1 MIEMK
6 RLLVLLL
13 CTSVVFI
20 SCMDNQI
27 GSALTS
33 AEISMNDNPEASLEV
48 LKSIDKNLL
57 STRKQKAKY
66 ALLYSMALDKNYI
79 DLKNDSIIAPA
90 VEYYSRHG
98 DADTRF
104 RTHYYH
110 ARIFENAGD
119 YDNAL
124 LAVSKAE
131 ALDTAKVDADV
142 LCMLY
147 AMKGSIYDIAW
158 RPHDAIESY
167 ELARR
172 YALESHKFRHYA
184 YYTLY
189 CAMEYRQA
197 SDSILFEKCL
207 SEAQDYQEYFTL
219 TERHIYQSIM
229 LNRMIDLEK
238 DSNEVLGF
246 VENYLIEYPQSEKI
260 NWKNIARAYQYLN
273 MHEKALEVLKL
284 YTDYNDVSLDPG
296 YYAILS
302 EILAELKDY
311 DEALK
316 AHEKYAS
323 INDAEDIKLHQSDLK
338 LVEQRHF
345 HEIQE
350 ISQKYKFLYL
360 TIIFLSI
367 LFVSLFYI
375 IKWYKAYSKNKSEY
389 DSLIKEYD
397 ELRRLEAKLNDAYRY
412 LSEQMDRR
420 GESSKDLMTIL
431 GYRIKSLSAFLKRPI
446 PDALSKIPS
455 QIEDI
460 KKNKNYIVDSVGLL
474 YAINY
479 PDFVS
484 VLQNHGLTSSEI
496 GFCCLYIMGLNM
508 PEVGEII
515 GKVSSIY
522 NINSTIR
529 KKLNI
534 STSETN
540 LDKWLVKKFSEL
552 YPQN

>member
-1 MIEMK
+1 MTSRFVTI
-6 RLLVLLL
+6 LSALVLLAA
-13 CTSVVFI
+13 CAGTEIKTSL
-20 SCMDNQI
+20 DNAKCLMEVSPAEALDTLESI
-27 GSALTS
+27 DREALT
-33 AEISMNDNPEASLEV
+33 
-48 LKSIDKNLL
+48 
-57 STRKQKAKY
+57 TRKLRASH

-98 DADTRF
+98 DADIRF

-338 LVEQRHF
+338 LVEQRHS

-389 DSLIKEYD
+389 DSLTKEYD

>member
-1 MIEMK
+1 MTSRFVTI
-6 RLLVLLL
+6 LSALVLLAA
-13 CTSVVFI
+13 CAGAEIKTSL
-20 SCMDNQI
+20 DNAECLMEVSPAEALDTLESI
-27 GSALTS
+27 DREALT
-33 AEISMNDNPEASLEV
+33 
-48 LKSIDKNLL
+48 
-57 STRKQKAKY
+57 TRKLRARH

-98 DADTRF
+98 DADIRF

-389 DSLIKEYD
+389 DSLTKEYD

-552 YPQN
+552 YPKN

>member
-1 MIEMK
+1 MTSRFVTI
-6 RLLVLLL
+6 LSALVLLAA
-13 CTSVVFI
+13 CAGTEIKTSL
-20 SCMDNQI
+20 DNAKCLMEVSPAEALDTLESI
-27 GSALTS
+27 DREALT
-33 AEISMNDNPEASLEV
+33 
-48 LKSIDKNLL
+48 
-57 STRKQKAKY
+57 TRKLRASH

-90 VEYYSRHG
+90 VEYYSRRG

-172 YALESHKFRHYA
+172 YALEAHKFRHYA

-207 SEAQDYQEYFTL
+207 SEVQDYQEYFTL

-316 AHEKYAS
+316 AHEKYAY

-338 LVEQRHF
+338 LVEQRHS

>member
-1 MIEMK
+1 MTSRFVTI
-6 RLLVLLL
+6 LSALVLLAA
-13 CTSVVFI
+13 CAGAEIKTSL
-20 SCMDNQI
+20 DNAECLMEVSPAEALDTLESI
-27 GSALTS
+27 DREALT
-33 AEISMNDNPEASLEV
+33 
-48 LKSIDKNLL
+48 
-57 STRKQKAKY
+57 TRKLRARH

-98 DADTRF
+98 DADIRF

-207 SEAQDYQEYFTL
+207 SEVQDYQEYFTL

-316 AHEKYAS
+316 AHEKYAY

-552 YPQN
+552 YPKN

>member
-1 MIEMK
+1 MTSRFVTI
-6 RLLVLLL
+6 LSALVLLAA
-13 CTSVVFI
+13 CAGAEIKTSL
-20 SCMDNQI
+20 DNAECLMEVSSAEALDTLESI
-27 GSALTS
+27 DREALT
-33 AEISMNDNPEASLEV
+33 
-48 LKSIDKNLL
+48 
-57 STRKQKAKY
+57 TRKLRASH

-98 DADTRF
+98 DADIRF

-207 SEAQDYQEYFTL
+207 SEVQDYQEYFTL

-389 DSLIKEYD
+389 DSLTKEYD

-552 YPQN
+552 YPKN

>member
-1 MIEMK
+1 MTSRFVTI
-6 RLLVLLL
+6 LSALVLLAA
-13 CTSVVFI
+13 CAGAEIKTSL
-20 SCMDNQI
+20 DNAECLMEVSPAEALDTLESI
-27 GSALTS
+27 DREALT
-33 AEISMNDNPEASLEV
+33 
-48 LKSIDKNLL
+48 
-57 STRKQKAKY
+57 TRKLRASH

-98 DADTRF
+98 DADIRF

-158 RPHDAIESY
+158 RPDDAIESY

-207 SEAQDYQEYFTL
+207 SEVQDYQEYFTL

-338 LVEQRHF
+338 LVEQRHS

-389 DSLIKEYD
+389 DSLTKEYD

-552 YPQN
+552 YPKN

>member
-1 MIEMK
+1 MTSRFVTI
-6 RLLVLLL
+6 LSALVLLAA
-13 CTSVVFI
+13 CAGTEIKTSL
-20 SCMDNQI
+20 DNAKCLMEVSPSEALDTLESI
-27 GSALTS
+27 DREALT
-33 AEISMNDNPEASLEV
+33 
-48 LKSIDKNLL
+48 
-57 STRKQKAKY
+57 TRKLRARH

-158 RPHDAIESY
+158 RPDDAIESY

-207 SEAQDYQEYFTL
+207 SEVQDYQEYFTL

-238 DSNEVLGF
+238 HSNEVLEF

-316 AHEKYAS
+316 AHEKYAY

-389 DSLIKEYD
+389 DSLTKEYD

-552 YPQN
+552 YPKN

>member
-1 MIEMK
+1 MTSRFVTI
-6 RLLVLLL
+6 LSALVLLAA
-13 CTSVVFI
+13 CAGTEIKTSL
-20 SCMDNQI
+20 DNAKCLMEVSPSEALDTLESI
-27 GSALTS
+27 DREALT
-33 AEISMNDNPEASLEV
+33 
-48 LKSIDKNLL
+48 
-57 STRKQKAKY
+57 TRKLRASH

-90 VEYYSRHG
+90 VEYYSRRG

-158 RPHDAIESY
+158 RPDDAIESY

-172 YALESHKFRHYA
+172 YALEAHKFRHYA

-207 SEAQDYQEYFTL
+207 SEVQDYQEYFTL

-389 DSLIKEYD
+389 DSLTKEYD

-552 YPQN
+552 YPKN

>member
-1 MIEMK
+1 MTSRFVTI
-6 RLLVLLL
+6 LSALVLLAA
-13 CTSVVFI
+13 CAGTEIKTSL
-20 SCMDNQI
+20 DNAKCLMEVSPAEALDTLESI
-27 GSALTS
+27 DREALT
-33 AEISMNDNPEASLEV
+33 
-48 LKSIDKNLL
+48 
-57 STRKQKAKY
+57 TRKLRARH

-98 DADTRF
+98 DADIRF

-172 YALESHKFRHYA
+172 YALEAHKFRHYA

-207 SEAQDYQEYFTL
+207 SEVQDYQEYFTL

-316 AHEKYAS
+316 AHEKYAY

-338 LVEQRHF
+338 LVEQRHS

-375 IKWYKAYSKNKSEY
+375 IKWYKAYLKNKSEY

>member
-1 MIEMK
+1 MTSRFVTI
-6 RLLVLLL
+6 LSALVLLAA
-13 CTSVVFI
+13 CAGAEIKTSL
-20 SCMDNQI
+20 DNAECLMEVSPAEALDTLESI
-27 GSALTS
+27 DREALT
-33 AEISMNDNPEASLEV
+33 
-48 LKSIDKNLL
+48 
-57 STRKQKAKY
+57 TRKLRARH

-98 DADTRF
+98 DADIRF

-172 YALESHKFRHYA
+172 YALEAHKFRHYA

-207 SEAQDYQEYFTL
+207 SEVQDYQEYFTL

-338 LVEQRHF
+338 LVEQRHS

>member
-1 MIEMK
+1 MTSRFVTI
-6 RLLVLLL
+6 LSALVLLAA
-13 CTSVVFI
+13 CAGAEIKTSL
-20 SCMDNQI
+20 DNAECLMEVSPAEALDTLESI
-27 GSALTS
+27 DREALT
-33 AEISMNDNPEASLEV
+33 
-48 LKSIDKNLL
+48 
-57 STRKQKAKY
+57 TRKLRARH

-98 DADTRF
+98 DAEIRF

-172 YALESHKFRHYA
+172 YALEAHKFRHYA

-207 SEAQDYQEYFTL
+207 SEVQDYQEYFTL

-316 AHEKYAS
+316 AHEKYAY

-338 LVEQRHF
+338 LVEQRHS

>member
-1 MIEMK
+1 MTSRFVTI
-6 RLLVLLL
+6 LSALVLLAA
-13 CTSVVFI
+13 CAGAEIKTSL
-20 SCMDNQI
+20 DNAECLMEVSPAEALDTLESI
-27 GSALTS
+27 DREALT
-33 AEISMNDNPEASLEV
+33 
-48 LKSIDKNLL
+48 
-57 STRKQKAKY
+57 TRQLRARH

-98 DADTRF
+98 DADIRF

-172 YALESHKFRHYA
+172 YALEAHKFRHYA

-207 SEAQDYQEYFTL
+207 SEVQDYQEYFTL

-316 AHEKYAS
+316 AHEKYAY

-338 LVEQRHF
+338 LVEQRHS

>member
-1 MIEMK
+1 MTSRFVTI
-6 RLLVLLL
+6 LSALVLLAA
-13 CTSVVFI
+13 CAGAEIKTSL
-20 SCMDNQI
+20 DNAECLMEVSPAEALDTLESI
-27 GSALTS
+27 DREALT
-33 AEISMNDNPEASLEV
+33 
-48 LKSIDKNLL
+48 
-57 STRKQKAKY
+57 TRKLRASH

-98 DADTRF
+98 DADIRF

-172 YALESHKFRHYA
+172 YALEAHKFRHYA

-552 YPQN
+552 YPKN

>member
-1 MIEMK
+1 
-6 RLLVLLL
+6 
-13 CTSVVFI
+13 
-20 SCMDNQI
+20 
-27 GSALTS
+27 
-33 AEISMNDNPEASLEV
+33 
-48 LKSIDKNLL
+48 
-57 STRKQKAKY
+57 
-66 ALLYSMALDKNYI
+66 
-79 DLKNDSIIAPA
+79 
-90 VEYYSRHG
+90 
-98 DADTRF
+98 
-104 RTHYYH
+104 
-110 ARIFENAGD
+110 
-119 YDNAL
+119 
-124 LAVSKAE
+124 
-131 ALDTAKVDADV
+131 
-142 LCMLY
+142 
-147 AMKGSIYDIAW
+147 
-158 RPHDAIESY
+158 
-167 ELARR
+167 
-172 YALESHKFRHYA
+172 
-184 YYTLY
+184 
-189 CAMEYRQA
+189 
-197 SDSILFEKCL
+197 
-207 SEAQDYQEYFTL
+207 
-219 TERHIYQSIM
+219 
-229 LNRMIDLEK
+229 
-238 DSNEVLGF
+238 
-246 VENYLIEYPQSEKI
+246 
-260 NWKNIARAYQYLN
+260 

-316 AHEKYAS
+316 AHEKYAY

-338 LVEQRHF
+338 LVEQRHS

-496 GFCCLYIMGLNM
+496 GFCCLY
-508 PEVGEII
+508 
-515 GKVSSIY
+515 K
-522 NINSTIR
+522 NSPGRNTDHSVFR
-529 KKLNI
+529 YHWQCCDFGPL
-534 STSETN
+534 
-540 LDKWLVKKFSEL
+540 
-552 YPQN
+552 

>member
-1 MIEMK
+1 MTSRFVTI
-6 RLLVLLL
+6 LSALVLLAA
-13 CTSVVFI
+13 CAGAEIKTSL
-20 SCMDNQI
+20 DNAECLMEVSPAEALDTLESI
-27 GSALTS
+27 DREALT
-33 AEISMNDNPEASLEV
+33 
-48 LKSIDKNLL
+48 
-57 STRKQKAKY
+57 TRKLRARH

-98 DADTRF
+98 DADIRF

-158 RPHDAIESY
+158 RPDDAIESY

-207 SEAQDYQEYFTL
+207 SEVQDYQEYFTL

-238 DSNEVLGF
+238 HSNEVLEF

-316 AHEKYAS
+316 AHEKYAY

-338 LVEQRHF
+338 LVEQRHS

>member
-1 MIEMK
+1 MTSRFVTI
-6 RLLVLLL
+6 LSALVLLAA
-13 CTSVVFI
+13 CAGAEIKTSL
-20 SCMDNQI
+20 DNAECLMEVSPAEALDTLESI
-27 GSALTS
+27 DREALT
-33 AEISMNDNPEASLEV
+33 
-48 LKSIDKNLL
+48 
-57 STRKQKAKY
+57 TRKLRARH

-98 DADTRF
+98 DADIRF

-172 YALESHKFRHYA
+172 YALEAHKFRHYA

-207 SEAQDYQEYFTL
+207 SEVQDYQEYFTL

-316 AHEKYAS
+316 AHEKYAY

-338 LVEQRHF
+338 LVEQRHS

-389 DSLIKEYD
+389 DSLTKEYD

>member
-1 MIEMK
+1 MTSRFVTI
-6 RLLVLLL
+6 LSALVLLAA
-13 CTSVVFI
+13 CAGAEIKTSL
-20 SCMDNQI
+20 DNAECLMEVSPAEALDTLESI
-27 GSALTS
+27 DREALT
-33 AEISMNDNPEASLEV
+33 
-48 LKSIDKNLL
+48 
-57 STRKQKAKY
+57 TRKLRASH

-98 DADTRF
+98 DADIRF

-316 AHEKYAS
+316 AHEKYAY

-338 LVEQRHF
+338 LVEQRHS

-389 DSLIKEYD
+389 DSLTKEYD

-552 YPQN
+552 YPKN

>member
-1 MIEMK
+1 MTSRFVTI
-6 RLLVLLL
+6 LSALVLLAA
-13 CTSVVFI
+13 CAGTEIKTSL
-20 SCMDNQI
+20 DNAKCLMEVSPAEALDTLESI
-27 GSALTS
+27 DREALT
-33 AEISMNDNPEASLEV
+33 
-48 LKSIDKNLL
+48 
-57 STRKQKAKY
+57 TRKLRARH

-79 DLKNDSIIAPA
+79 DLKNVSIIEPA
-90 VEYYSRHG
+90 VEDYSRHG
-98 DADTRF
+98 DAAIRF

-172 YALESHKFRHYA
+172 YALEAHKFRHYA

-207 SEAQDYQEYFTL
+207 SEVQDYQEYFTL

-316 AHEKYAS
+316 AHEKYAY

-338 LVEQRHF
+338 LVEQRHS

>member
-1 MIEMK
+1 MTSRFVTI
-6 RLLVLLL
+6 LSALVLLAA
-13 CTSVVFI
+13 CAGTEIKTSL
-20 SCMDNQI
+20 DNAKCLMEVSPAEALDTLESI
-27 GSALTS
+27 DREALT
-33 AEISMNDNPEASLEV
+33 
-48 LKSIDKNLL
+48 
-57 STRKQKAKY
+57 TRKLRASH

-98 DADTRF
+98 DADIRF

-316 AHEKYAS
+316 AHEKYAY

-338 LVEQRHF
+338 LVEQRHS

-552 YPQN
+552 YPKN

>member
-1 MIEMK
+1 MTSRFVTI
-6 RLLVLLL
+6 LSALVLLAA
-13 CTSVVFI
+13 CAGTEIKTSL
-20 SCMDNQI
+20 DNAECLMEVSPAEALDTLESI
-27 GSALTS
+27 DREALT
-33 AEISMNDNPEASLEV
+33 
-48 LKSIDKNLL
+48 
-57 STRKQKAKY
+57 TRKLRARH

-98 DADTRF
+98 DADIRF

-389 DSLIKEYD
+389 DSLTKEYD

-552 YPQN
+552 YPKN

>member
-1 MIEMK
+1 MTSRFVTI
-6 RLLVLLL
+6 LSALVLLAA
-13 CTSVVFI
+13 CAGAEIKTSL
-20 SCMDNQI
+20 DNAECLMEVSPAEALDTLESI
-27 GSALTS
+27 DREALT
-33 AEISMNDNPEASLEV
+33 
-48 LKSIDKNLL
+48 
-57 STRKQKAKY
+57 TRKLRARH

-98 DADTRF
+98 DADIRF

-172 YALESHKFRHYA
+172 YALEAHKFRHYA

-207 SEAQDYQEYFTL
+207 SEVQDYQEYFTL

-316 AHEKYAS
+316 AHEKYAY

>member
-1 MIEMK
+1 MEVSPAEALDTLESIDRE
-6 RLLVLLL
+6 
-13 CTSVVFI
+13 
-20 SCMDNQI
+20 
-27 GSALTS
+27 ALT
-33 AEISMNDNPEASLEV
+33 
-48 LKSIDKNLL
+48 
-57 STRKQKAKY
+57 TRKLRASH

-98 DADTRF
+98 DADIRF

-172 YALESHKFRHYA
+172 YALEAHKFRHYA

-207 SEAQDYQEYFTL
+207 SEVQDYQEYFTL

-389 DSLIKEYD
+389 DSLTKEYD

-552 YPQN
+552 YPKN

>member
-1 MIEMK
+1 MTSRFVTI
-6 RLLVLLL
+6 LSALVLLAA
-13 CTSVVFI
+13 CAGTEIKTSL
-20 SCMDNQI
+20 DNAKCLMEVSPAEALDTLESI
-27 GSALTS
+27 DREALT
-33 AEISMNDNPEASLEV
+33 
-48 LKSIDKNLL
+48 
-57 STRKQKAKY
+57 TRKLRARH

-98 DADTRF
+98 DADIRF

-172 YALESHKFRHYA
+172 YALEAHKFRHYA

-207 SEAQDYQEYFTL
+207 SEVQDYQEYFTL

-389 DSLIKEYD
+389 DSLTKEYD

-552 YPQN
+552 YPKN

>member
-1 MIEMK
+1 MTSRFVTI
-6 RLLVLLL
+6 LSALVLLAA
-13 CTSVVFI
+13 CAGTEIKTSL
-20 SCMDNQI
+20 DNAKCLMEVSPSEALDTLESI
-27 GSALTS
+27 DREALT
-33 AEISMNDNPEASLEV
+33 
-48 LKSIDKNLL
+48 
-57 STRKQKAKY
+57 TRKLRASH

-98 DADTRF
+98 DADIRF

-172 YALESHKFRHYA
+172 YALEAHKFRHYA

-207 SEAQDYQEYFTL
+207 SEVQDYQEYFTL

-389 DSLIKEYD
+389 DSLTKEYD

-552 YPQN
+552 YPKN

>member
-1 MIEMK
+1 MTSRFVTI
-6 RLLVLLL
+6 LSALVLLAA
-13 CTSVVFI
+13 CAGAEIMTSL
-20 SCMDNQI
+20 DNAECLMEVSPAEALDTLESI
-27 GSALTS
+27 DREALT
-33 AEISMNDNPEASLEV
+33 
-48 LKSIDKNLL
+48 
-57 STRKQKAKY
+57 TRKLRARH

-98 DADTRF
+98 DADARF

-172 YALESHKFRHYA
+172 YALEAHKFRHYA
-184 YYTLY
+184 YYTLF

-207 SEAQDYQEYFTL
+207 SEVQDYQEYFTL

-246 VENYLIEYPQSEKI
+246 LENYLIEYPQSEKI

-316 AHEKYAS
+316 AHEKYAH

-338 LVEQRHF
+338 LVEQRHS

>member
-1 MIEMK
+1 MTSRFVTI
-6 RLLVLLL
+6 LSALVLLAA
-13 CTSVVFI
+13 CAGAEIKTSL
-20 SCMDNQI
+20 DNAECLMEVSPAEALDTLESI
-27 GSALTS
+27 DREALT
-33 AEISMNDNPEASLEV
+33 
-48 LKSIDKNLL
+48 
-57 STRKQKAKY
+57 TRKLRARH

-98 DADTRF
+98 DADIRF

-172 YALESHKFRHYA
+172 YALEAHKFRHYA

-207 SEAQDYQEYFTL
+207 SEVQDYQEYFTL

-316 AHEKYAS
+316 AHEKYAY

-552 YPQN
+552 YPKN

>member
-1 MIEMK
+1 MTSRFVTI
-6 RLLVLLL
+6 LSALVLLAA
-13 CTSVVFI
+13 CAGAEIKTSL
-20 SCMDNQI
+20 DNAECLMEVSPAEALDTLESI
-27 GSALTS
+27 DREALT
-33 AEISMNDNPEASLEV
+33 
-48 LKSIDKNLL
+48 
-57 STRKQKAKY
+57 TRKLRARH

-98 DADTRF
+98 DADIRF

-124 LAVSKAE
+124 LAVSKAG

-207 SEAQDYQEYFTL
+207 SEVQDYQEYFTL

-389 DSLIKEYD
+389 DSLTKEYD

-552 YPQN
+552 YPKN

>member
-1 MIEMK
+1 MTSRFVTI
-6 RLLVLLL
+6 LSALVLLAA
-13 CTSVVFI
+13 CAGAEIKTSL
-20 SCMDNQI
+20 DNAECLMEVSPAEALDTLESI
-27 GSALTS
+27 DREALT
-33 AEISMNDNPEASLEV
+33 
-48 LKSIDKNLL
+48 
-57 STRKQKAKY
+57 TRKLRARH

-98 DADTRF
+98 DADIRF

-172 YALESHKFRHYA
+172 YALEAHKFRHYA

-207 SEAQDYQEYFTL
+207 SEVQDYQEYFTL

-316 AHEKYAS
+316 AHEKYAY

-338 LVEQRHF
+338 LVEQRHS

-389 DSLIKEYD
+389 DSLTKEYD

-552 YPQN
+552 YPKN

>member
-1 MIEMK
+1 MTSRFVTI
-6 RLLVLLL
+6 LSALVLLAA
-13 CTSVVFI
+13 CAGAEIKTSL
-20 SCMDNQI
+20 DNAECLMEVSPAEALDTLESI
-27 GSALTS
+27 DREALT
-33 AEISMNDNPEASLEV
+33 
-48 LKSIDKNLL
+48 
-57 STRKQKAKY
+57 TRKLRARH

-98 DADTRF
+98 DADIRF

-172 YALESHKFRHYA
+172 YALEAHKFRHYA

-207 SEAQDYQEYFTL
+207 SEVQDYQEYFTL

-316 AHEKYAS
+316 AHEKYAY

-338 LVEQRHF
+338 LVEQRHS

-375 IKWYKAYSKNKSEY
+375 IKWYKAYSKNQSEY
-389 DSLIKEYD
+389 DSLIMEYD

>member
-1 MIEMK
+1 MTSRFVTI
-6 RLLVLLL
+6 LSALVLLAA
-13 CTSVVFI
+13 CAGTEIKTSL
-20 SCMDNQI
+20 DNAKCLMEVSPAEALDTLESI
-27 GSALTS
+27 DREALT
-33 AEISMNDNPEASLEV
+33 
-48 LKSIDKNLL
+48 
-57 STRKQKAKY
+57 TRKLRARH

-98 DADTRF
+98 DADIRF

-172 YALESHKFRHYA
+172 YALEAHKFRHYA

-207 SEAQDYQEYFTL
+207 SEVQDYQEYFTL

-316 AHEKYAS
+316 AHEKYAY

-338 LVEQRHF
+338 LVEQRHS

-389 DSLIKEYD
+389 DSLTKEYD

>member
-1 MIEMK
+1 MTSRFVTI
-6 RLLVLLL
+6 LSALVLLAA
-13 CTSVVFI
+13 CAGAEIKTSL
-20 SCMDNQI
+20 DNAECLMEVSPAEALDTLESI
-27 GSALTS
+27 DREALT
-33 AEISMNDNPEASLEV
+33 
-48 LKSIDKNLL
+48 
-57 STRKQKAKY
+57 TRKLRARH

-98 DADTRF
+98 DADIRF

-338 LVEQRHF
+338 LVEQRHS

-389 DSLIKEYD
+389 DSLTKEYD

-552 YPQN
+552 YPKN

>member
-1 MIEMK
+1 MTSRFVTI
-6 RLLVLLL
+6 LSALVLLAA
-13 CTSVVFI
+13 CAGAEIKTSL
-20 SCMDNQI
+20 DNAECLMEVSPAEALDTLESI
-27 GSALTS
+27 DREALT
-33 AEISMNDNPEASLEV
+33 
-48 LKSIDKNLL
+48 
-57 STRKQKAKY
+57 TRKLRASH

-98 DADTRF
+98 DADIRF

-389 DSLIKEYD
+389 DSLTKEYD

-552 YPQN
+552 YPKN

>member
-1 MIEMK
+1 MTSRFVTI
-6 RLLVLLL
+6 LSALVLLAA
-13 CTSVVFI
+13 CAGTEIKTSL
-20 SCMDNQI
+20 DNAKCLMEVSPSEALDTLESI
-27 GSALTS
+27 DREALT
-33 AEISMNDNPEASLEV
+33 
-48 LKSIDKNLL
+48 
-57 STRKQKAKY
+57 TRKLRASH

-98 DADTRF
+98 DADIRF

-207 SEAQDYQEYFTL
+207 SEVQDYQEYFTL

-552 YPQN
+552 YPKN

>member
-1 MIEMK
+1 MTSRFVTI
-6 RLLVLLL
+6 LSALVLLAA
-13 CTSVVFI
+13 CAGAEIKTSL
-20 SCMDNQI
+20 DNAECLMEVSPAEALDTLESI
-27 GSALTS
+27 DREALT
-33 AEISMNDNPEASLEV
+33 
-48 LKSIDKNLL
+48 
-57 STRKQKAKY
+57 TRKLRARH

-98 DADTRF
+98 DADIRF

-172 YALESHKFRHYA
+172 YALEAHKFRHYA

-207 SEAQDYQEYFTL
+207 SEVQDYQEYFTL

-246 VENYLIEYPQSEKI
+246 VENYLIEYPQAEKI

-302 EILAELKDY
+302 EILAALKDY

-420 GESSKDLMTIL
+420 GESSKDIMTIL

>member
-1 MIEMK
+1 MTSRFVTI
-6 RLLVLLL
+6 LSALVLLAA
-13 CTSVVFI
+13 CAGTEIKTSL
-20 SCMDNQI
+20 DNAKCLMEVSPAEALDTLESI
-27 GSALTS
+27 DREALT
-33 AEISMNDNPEASLEV
+33 
-48 LKSIDKNLL
+48 
-57 STRKQKAKY
+57 TRKLRASH

-98 DADTRF
+98 DADIRF

>member
-1 MIEMK
+1 MTSRFVTI
-6 RLLVLLL
+6 LSALVLLAA
-13 CTSVVFI
+13 CAGAEIKTSL
-20 SCMDNQI
+20 DNAECLMEVSPAEALDTLESI
-27 GSALTS
+27 DREALT
-33 AEISMNDNPEASLEV
+33 
-48 LKSIDKNLL
+48 
-57 STRKQKAKY
+57 TRKLRARH

-98 DADTRF
+98 DADIRF

-172 YALESHKFRHYA
+172 YALEAHKFRHYA

-207 SEAQDYQEYFTL
+207 SEVQDYQEYFTL

-316 AHEKYAS
+316 AHEKYAY

-338 LVEQRHF
+338 LVEQRHS

-412 LSEQMDRR
+412 ISEQMDRR

>member
-1 MIEMK
+1 MK

-20 SCMDNQI
+20 SCRDNQI

-98 DADTRF
+98 DADIRF

-172 YALESHKFRHYA
+172 YALEAHKFRHYA

-189 CAMEYRQA
+189 CAMEYKQA
-197 SDSILFEKCL
+197 SNSILFEKCL
-207 SEAQDYQEYFTL
+207 SEVQDYQEYFTL

-238 DSNEVLGF
+238 DYNEVLGF

-350 ISQKYKFLYL
+350 ISQKYKFLHL

-389 DSLIKEYD
+389 DSLTKEYD

>member
-1 MIEMK
+1 MTSRFVTI
-6 RLLVLLL
+6 LSALVLLAA
-13 CTSVVFI
+13 CAGAEIKTSL
-20 SCMDNQI
+20 DNAECLMEVSPAEALDTLESI
-27 GSALTS
+27 DREALT
-33 AEISMNDNPEASLEV
+33 
-48 LKSIDKNLL
+48 
-57 STRKQKAKY
+57 TRKLRARH

-172 YALESHKFRHYA
+172 YALEAHKFRHYA

-207 SEAQDYQEYFTL
+207 SEVQDYQEYFTL

>member
-1 MIEMK
+1 MTSRFVTI
-6 RLLVLLL
+6 LSALVLLAA
-13 CTSVVFI
+13 CAGAEIKTSL
-20 SCMDNQI
+20 DNAECLMEVSPAEALDTLESI
-27 GSALTS
+27 DREALT
-33 AEISMNDNPEASLEV
+33 
-48 LKSIDKNLL
+48 
-57 STRKQKAKY
+57 TRKLRASH

-98 DADTRF
+98 DADIRF

-172 YALESHKFRHYA
+172 YALEAHKFRHYA

-316 AHEKYAS
+316 AHEKYAY

-338 LVEQRHF
+338 LVEQRHS

-389 DSLIKEYD
+389 DSLTKEYD

>member
-1 MIEMK
+1 MTSRFVTI
-6 RLLVLLL
+6 LSALVLLAA
-13 CTSVVFI
+13 CAGAEIKTSL
-20 SCMDNQI
+20 DNAECLMEVSPAEALDTLESI
-27 GSALTS
+27 DREALT
-33 AEISMNDNPEASLEV
+33 
-48 LKSIDKNLL
+48 
-57 STRKQKAKY
+57 TRKLRASH

-98 DADTRF
+98 DADIRF

-316 AHEKYAS
+316 AHEKYAY

-338 LVEQRHF
+338 LVEQRHS

-552 YPQN
+552 YPKN